1 MISIPIRSI
10 VLRLALLL
18 ALVAGLGW
26 LGWTSTRAAIGDS
39 LSHYAERNPNLSNEA
54 RMRSADTAAAYA
66 PQDPQVR
73 WQRGGVYLAV
83 ATDEQTESLLPTA
96 IAELRAATQASPNDY
111 RLWLTLGR
119 ALERSGAPPEARGAF
134 DRAVALA
141 PNHFDP
147 QWSLGNHLLRADEKE
162 AAFAA
167 LRVALRRRPTAMP
180 LIFDYAWNVYAGDS
194 QTITNALANSKET
207 RAQLAPLFAARHRVE
222 DALQL
227 WRESGPH
234 TPAATRALAEALTN
248 AGQFKAAS
256 ELWRTANDGTLP
268 RVDNNSLLANGS
280 FEENF
285 DPASTLPL
293 LSWRCLP
300 GSTVS
305 VSLDQQTRAAGQL
318 SLRFRFEQEDNLT
331 LILAAQ
337 TAPVKPNTNYCLSLA
352 ARTEALQSLSTP
364 LISVTDAANDKSLS
378 VATPPL
384 PNGTHDWQTMT
395 LRFATKPTT
404 EAVTVRVLR
413 LPCAEPPCPLTGR
426 LWLDDFKLAECS
438 K

>member
-1 MISIPIRSI
+1 MISIPIRA
-10 VLRLALLL
+10 VALRLVLLS
-18 ALVAGLGW
+18 GLTFAFGW
-26 LGWTSTRAAIGDS
+26 LGWTIARAAIGDS
-39 LSHYAERNPNLSNEA
+39 ISSYVKRNPELSDEA
-54 RMRSADTAAAYA
+54 RLRGADSAVAYA
-66 PQDPQVR
+66 PRDPLVR
-73 WQRGGVYLAV
+73 WQRGGVYLAMAV
-83 ATDEQTESLLPTA
+83 DEQAENLLPTA

-119 ALERSGAPPEARGAF
+119 ALERSSKPVEARAALE
-134 DRAVALA
+134 RAVALA
-141 PNHFDP
+141 PNHFEP
-147 QWSLGNHLLRADEKE
+147 QWGLGNHLLRADDRE

-180 LIFDYAWNVYAGDS
+180 LIFDYAWNVYQGDS
-194 QTITNALANSKET
+194 RAISSALANSKET
-207 RAQLAPLFAARHRVE
+207 RAQLAPLFAARQRVA

-227 WRESGPH
+227 WHESGPH
-234 TPAATRALAEALTN
+234 TPATTRALAEALTN
-248 AGQFKAAS
+248 AGQFKAAYD
-256 ELWRTANDGTLP
+256 LWRAANDGTLP
-268 RVDNNSLLANGS
+268 PLDSNSLLANGS

-300 GSTVS
+300 GKTVT
-305 VSLDQQTRAAGQL
+305 VSLDQQTHAAGQL
-318 SLRFRFEQEDNLT
+318 SLRFRFEQQDNLT

-337 TAPVKPNTNYCLSLA
+337 TAPVKPNTSYCLSFA
-352 ARTEALQSLSTP
+352 ARTETLQSLSTP
-364 LISVTDAANDKSLS
+364 LVGVADAADDKRLSVT
-378 VATPPL
+378 TTPL
-384 PNGTHDWQTMT
+384 PNGTHDWQTTT

-426 LWLDDFKLAECS
+426 LWLDDFKLAECP